1 MRANIAKS
9 VYIHKKIIRLECGS
23 HVYNQRM
30 EPYRPNNL
38 ALLLILV
45 AILASYF
52 VTLNVFERIPH
63 LEDEIAYV
71 WQANVIAEG
80 RLTVDSPPR
89 AEDFKVPFVVDYKG
103 YRFGKYPPGWP
114 AMLALGVRLGL
125 REWVNPLLAGLAAW
139 LMYRLARKLLSE
151 TAALFAVFLLVT
163 SPLFLIQSG
172 SLMSHTW
179 SLVLAAG
186 FMLAWLDLFTPQTT
200 EPPTPKNWLAR
211 PAPDWMLV
219 LVAGLTLGSMA
230 LTRPL
235 SAIGVALPFG
245 VHGIILLIKGN
256 PSTRLKVLGVG
267 GLALLVALLIF
278 AWQYAV
284 TGDPFLNPYTLWWSK
299 DKIGFGPDFGYDPGG
314 HTLQNGLNKTYGV
327 LYKTGD
333 EFNGWGQFWWVF
345 MPFGVWALRRKTAAW
360 LTGLV
365 FPSLLLVYLSY
376 WVISFVLG
384 PRYYFEGLIS
394 LIILNTAGL
403 AWALETTAKY
413 KNQLFAVARTIIL
426 AGTAVFVFS
435 NLFLFLPRH
444 FDKLT
449 GLYNIHSAQLTPFLT
464 PEVQALAPAV
474 VVVTVKE
481 KWNEYT
487 GLLELQ
493 DARLTSPFI
502 FTRTTDPN
510 KITLIARA
518 YPERQILYYY
528 FDDPYRIHFH
538 PRP

>member
-1 MRANIAKS
+1 MDFS
-9 VYIHKKIIRLECGS
+9 
-23 HVYNQRM
+23 
-30 EPYRPNNL
+30 RPNNL
-38 ALLLILV
+38 ARLFVLV
-45 AILASYF
+45 AVLSSYY
-52 VTLNVFERIPH
+52 VALNVFERIPH

-71 WQANVIAEG
+71 WQANVMAQG
-80 RLTVDSPPR
+80 HLMVDSPPR

-103 YRFGKYPPGWP
+103 HRFGKYPPGWP

-151 TAALFAVFLLVT
+151 TAALFAIFLLVT

-186 FMLAWLDLFTPQTT
+186 FMLAWLDLFTPQAT

-299 DKIGFGPDFGYDPGG
+299 DKIGFGPNFGYDPGG

-327 LYKTGD
+327 LNKTGD
-333 EFNGWGQFWWVF
+333 EFNGWGQFWWIFIPVG
-345 MPFGVWALRRKTAAW
+345 MWALRRKTAAW

-365 FPSLLLVYLSY
+365 FPCLLFVYLSY

-394 LIILNTAGL
+394 LVILTSAGL
-403 AWALETTAKY
+403 TWALETIAKY
-413 KNQLFAVARTIIL
+413 KQRFFAAARVIIL
-426 AGTAVFVFS
+426 AGTMILILN
-435 NLFLFLPRH
+435 NLFLFLPGH
-444 FDKLT
+444 FQKLT
-449 GLYNIHSAQLTPFLT
+449 GLYNIRRSHLAPFQS
-464 PEVQALAPAV
+464 EQAMALAPAIIV
-474 VVVTVKE
+474 VKTDKM
-481 KWNEYT
+481 WNEYT

-493 DARLTSPFI
+493 NPDLTSPFI
-502 FTRTTDPN
+502 FTRTDELEKIIAISKDYPN
-510 KITLIARA
+510 
-518 YPERQILYYY
+518 RQILYYY
-528 FDDPYRIHFH
+528 FTDPGYFYV
-538 PRP
+538 RPKR